1 MNLLLDTHTFLWW
14 AAEPAK
20 LSPAAD
26 SALRD
31 GANTLYL
38 SVASIWELQIKLQLG
53 KLTLSKPLPDFVQN
67 QQHVNG
73 MRLLAIEPAHIYGLA
88 ALPQHHKDPFDRLI
102 IAQALAELMTVVSA
116 DGKFRAYSVSLL
128 W

>member
-73 MRLLAIEPAHIYGLA
+73 CACLPLSQRIFMGSPLCLSTTKILL
-88 ALPQHHKDPFDRLI
+88 
-102 IAQALAELMTVVSA
+102 IA
-116 DGKFRAYSVSLL
+116 
-128 W
+128 